1 MEYTSQIRVESKA
14 CAGVVFTILAMG
26 WKRRAALRKLQAST
40 RARITGLRDEMAPLS
55 KAYDAAVRAAKGAVQ
70 PARDQLLAEG
80 KTAGEAEAAIPLG
93 AVEFGALQTL
103 MDLSA
108 QVEEI
113 DREELTPQAVRFCL
127 VGIDGLAIDGEPATF
142 ELLLERGP
150 DELYHEIAHAVAS
163 ELGLLPE
170 EAENLGSPSTSA
182 GVVDGSE
189 TPGTAKSAAKL
200 VTITSAVVPSSTG
213 PASASVTDTA

>member
-127 VGIDGLAIDGEPATF
+127 VGTAGPRAALWGCATAVLWVAGWAASTACSWVVLWVAPWVGL
-142 ELLLERGP
+142 
-150 DELYHEIAHAVAS
+150 
-163 ELGLLPE
+163 
-170 EAENLGSPSTSA
+170 
-182 GVVDGSE
+182 
-189 TPGTAKSAAKL
+189 
-200 VTITSAVVPSSTG
+200 
-213 PASASVTDTA
+213 